1 MIEKIYKMFYDIIK
15 QNIILK
21 EITVSKQ
28 IDKTN
33 ILNYLKEHYSEFKNK
48 YNVEKIGLFGSYAR
62 DEATEN
68 SDIDIF
74 VKMKP
79 SLFDM
84 VAIKEQIE
92 NDLNRKV
99 DIIRE
104 HKNIKPIFLKMI
116 QKDLI
121 YA

>member
-1 MIEKIYKMFYDIIK
+1 M
-15 QNIILK
+15 
-21 EITVSKQ
+21 SKN

-33 ILNYLKEHYSEFKNK
+33 ILNYLKEHYSEFKEK
-48 YNVEKIGLFGSYAR
+48 YSVEEIGLFGSYAR
-62 DEATEN
+62 DEATDK

-74 VKMKP
+74 VKMEA

-92 NDLNRKV
+92 HDLNKKV
-99 DIIRE
+99 DLIRE

>member
-1 MIEKIYKMFYDIIK
+1 MTK
-15 QNIILK
+15 
-21 EITVSKQ
+21 VA
-28 IDKTN
+28 
-33 ILNYLKEHYSEFKNK
+33 ILNYLKEHYQEYKSQ

-62 DEATEN
+62 DEATNE

-79 SLFDM
+79 NIFGM
-84 VAIKEQIE
+84 IAIKEQIE
-92 NDLNRKV
+92 EDLHVKV

-104 HKNIKPIFLKMI
+104 HKNIKPFFLEMI
-116 QKDLI
+116 NKDLI

>member
-1 MIEKIYKMFYDIIK
+1 MK
-15 QNIILK
+15 L
-21 EITVSKQ
+21 
-28 IDKTN
+28 DKTN
-33 ILNYLKEHYSEFKNK
+33 ILNYLKEHYSQFQDK
-48 YNVEKIGLFGSYAR
+48 YHIEKIGLFGSYAR
-62 DEATEN
+62 DEAKPD

-74 VKMKP
+74 VKMQP

-84 VAIKEQIE
+84 IAMKEQIE
-92 NDLNRKV
+92 KDLNKKV

-104 HKNIKPIFLKMI
+104 HKNIKPLLLKMI

>member
-1 MIEKIYKMFYDIIK
+1 M
-15 QNIILK
+15 
-21 EITVSKQ
+21 SKP

-33 ILNYLKEHYSEFKNK
+33 ILNYLKEHYSEFKTK
-48 YNVEKIGLFGSYAR
+48 YNVEQIGLFGSYAR
-62 DEATEN
+62 DEATES

-79 SLFDM
+79 SLLDM

-92 NDLNRKV
+92 NDLDRKV

-121 YA
+121 YVQ

>member
-1 MIEKIYKMFYDIIK
+1 MTKYD
-15 QNIILK
+15 
-21 EITVSKQ
+21 V
-28 IDKTN
+28 
-33 ILNYLKEHYSEFKNK
+33 LNYLKEHYQEFKSQ

-62 DEATEN
+62 DEATPD

-79 SLFDM
+79 SMFDM
-84 VAIKEQIE
+84 IAIKEQIE
-92 NDLNRKV
+92 EDLHTKV

-104 HKNIKPIFLKMI
+104 HKNMKPFFLEMI
-116 QKDLI
+116 NKDLI

>member
-1 MIEKIYKMFYDIIK
+1 M
-15 QNIILK
+15 
-21 EITVSKQ
+21 SKQ

-62 DEATEN
+62 GEATEN

-74 VKMKP
+74 VKMEP

>member
-1 MIEKIYKMFYDIIK
+1 MDKNFNKTT
-15 QNIILK
+15 IL
-21 EITVSKQ
+21 
-28 IDKTN
+28 D
-33 ILNYLKEHYSEFKNK
+33 YLKEHFHEFNTK
-48 YNVEKIGLFGSYAR
+48 YDVEQIGLFGSYAR
-62 DEATEN
+62 DDARED

-84 VAIKEQIE
+84 VSIKEQIE
-92 NDLNRKV
+92 NDLHKKV

-104 HKNIKPIFLKMI
+104 HKHMKPLFLEMI
-116 QKDLI
+116 QRDVI

>member
-1 MIEKIYKMFYDIIK
+1 M
-15 QNIILK
+15 
-21 EITVSKQ
+21 SKQ

-68 SDIDIF
+68 SDRDIF

>member
-1 MIEKIYKMFYDIIK
+1 M
-15 QNIILK
+15 
-21 EITVSKQ
+21 SKQ
-28 IDKTN
+28 IDKAN

>member
-1 MIEKIYKMFYDIIK
+1 M
-15 QNIILK
+15 
-21 EITVSKQ
+21 SKK
-28 IDKTN
+28 IDKTT
-33 ILNYLKEHYSEFKNK
+33 ILNYLKEHYSEFQEK
-48 YNVEKIGLFGSYAR
+48 YQVEKIGLFGSYAR
-62 DEATEN
+62 DNATTS

-92 NDLNRKV
+92 TDLNTKV

-104 HKNIKPIFLKMI
+104 YKNIKPLFLKMI
-116 QKDLI
+116 KKDLI
-121 YA
+121 YV

>member
-1 MIEKIYKMFYDIIK
+1 M
-15 QNIILK
+15 
-21 EITVSKQ
+21 SKQ
-28 IDKTN
+28 LDKMS
-33 ILNYLKEHYSEFKNK
+33 ILNYLQEHIHEFQEK
-48 YNVEKIGLFGSYAR
+48 YQVEKIGLFGSYAR
-62 DEATEN
+62 GNATQN

-92 NDLNRKV
+92 QDLDKKV

-104 HKNIKPIFLKMI
+104 HKNLKPLFLQMI

-121 YA
+121 YV